1 MNAISFL
8 SILIIIHLPYLPAYV
23 MILFFQKS
31 LMLIKDGKSSYVNI
45 LVWKKLELKSAKI
58 KYYQQVHFC

>member
-1 MNAISFL
+1 
-8 SILIIIHLPYLPAYV
+8 
-23 MILFFQKS
+23 
-31 LMLIKDGKSSYVNI
+31 MLIKDGKSSYVNI